1 MLKVF
6 LIDNCPD
13 CADIYPRQILV
24 ITDEEFSRARY
35 LTRRVVWKKKR
46 AILKGTFAGLN
57 Q

>member
-6 LIDNCPD
+6 LVDNCPD